1 MSTFQNFK
9 NETAVILGNK
19 KHTGNKKKLKKRKYK
34 KKNQLIKIKVKGIK
48 IY

>member
-1 MSTFQNFK
+1 MSTFQNFKGK

-19 KHTGNKKKLKKRKYK
+19 KHTGNTYK
-34 KKNQLIKIKVKGIK
+34 KKKQLIKIKVKGIK